1 MSQDTTARVL
11 NNILVVLTE
20 DEELFEKLARA
31 ILAFRLLAVLT
42 SVFTFMYRVSRRLV
56 GASLRLAQN
65 ERGRKGGR
73 DESVIWKEAQ

>member
-65 ERGRKGGR
+65 ERQAERVEEMR
-73 DESVIWKEAQ
+73 V